1 MLLTVATT
9 ASSKEDGCAG
19 ARSNGEQRAEVLE
32 NRVEHVDRPLPRAFA
47 VPHPPAVFK
56 PNRTT
61 LPIPIHALR
70 RDLFAFPLLLL
81 SATWSEGWHPP
92 SSGAYVCVCV
102 CARAEGGGGQACTNG
117 WTHGRTSPP
126 CSPTERTHCSF
137 SSSCWACSPR
147 HSRTHLHAHSPH
159 QPTHTYPTY
168 SHSLPTYPYTR
179 TRTGSALL
187 LFFVLGLF
195 GMFFNQLF
203 YIIGLYLTS
212 PGVGMCTPLP
222 VPPLSYPLP
231 SLRPHES

>member
-102 CARAEGGGGQACTNG
+102 CVRARREEGGRPVQMDGRTDAPHRLALPQRERTAPFLRPAGLVRHGTRAHTYTHIAPTNPHTHTPPTPTHYPPTHTHARAQGARC
-117 WTHGRTSPP
+117 
-126 CSPTERTHCSF
+126 CC
-137 SSSCWACSPR
+137 SSCWDCSGCSSTSSSTSSAC
-147 HSRTHLHAHSPH
+147 
-159 QPTHTYPTY
+159 
-168 SHSLPTYPYTR
+168 
-179 TRTGSALL
+179 
-187 LFFVLGLF
+187 
-195 GMFFNQLF
+195 
-203 YIIGLYLTS
+203 I
-212 PGVGMCTPLP
+212 
-222 VPPLSYPLP
+222 
-231 SLRPHES
+231 